1 MGRAKILELTSERKK
16 QIDSRSVSLL
26 DTADVAYLL
35 RVNRRTVQT
44 WVREKPEFRSISKRH
59 SKRGEIFFNY
69 DELIEYLSRSSRRCI
84 L

>member
-44 WVREKPEFRSISKRH
+44 WVREKPEFRNIAKRH
-59 SKRGEIFFNY
+59 SKRGEIFFYY
-69 DELIEYLSRSSRRCI
+69 DELMEYLILSSRRCVS
-84 L
+84 